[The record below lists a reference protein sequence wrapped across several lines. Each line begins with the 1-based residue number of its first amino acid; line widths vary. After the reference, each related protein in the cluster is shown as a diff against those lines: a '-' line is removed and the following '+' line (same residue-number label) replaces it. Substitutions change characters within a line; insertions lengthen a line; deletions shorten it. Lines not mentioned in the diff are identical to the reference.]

1 MKKKLLLFLILII
14 FSACTSQENKIS
26 LIKENTKDL
35 EMVATYTEAYEALN
49 RGDTYFAAKKFLES
63 ELLYPQSEWAPK
75 SALMA
80 SYSFYLQN
88 FYSEALFNLDRYLN
102 TYPTDKNVSYAY
114 YLIAICYFETI
125 EDEKKDIEPI
135 LKAKKNFEILVEK
148 FPDTDFALDSKFKL
162 DLIEDL
168 LASKEMYLGRHYQ
181 KKNKWVASINRFKNV
196 IENYDETIF
205 AEEAIH
211 RLVEIYYKIGL
222 IEESERY
229 ANLLGY
235 NYNSSE
241 WYKKSYKVFNKDYK
255 INEKKINYKDKRG
268 IIEKF
273 KKLF

>member
-1 MKKKLLLFLILII
+1 MILAI
-14 FSACTSQENKIS
+14 FSACTSQKNEIS

-102 TYPTDKNVSYAY
+102 TYPTDKNVTYAY

-181 KKNKWVASINRFKNV
+181 KKNKWVASINRYKNV

-255 INEKKINYKDKRG
+255 INEKRINYKDKRG

-273 KKLF
+273 KKLFE